1 MHSKLLRV
9 GLIVIFKRTRLDQ
22 EQRREIQQPP
32 KGKIINDLRKEHEV
46 ERRELEENSLQERQI
61 FQRQQK
67 RERNA
72 VGTR

>member
-72 VGTR
+72 VGT

>member
-22 EQRREIQQPP
+22 EQRRAIQQPP
-32 KGKIINDLRKEHEV
+32 KGKIITDLRKEHEV

-61 FQRQQK
+61 LQRQQK

-72 VGTR
+72 IGTR

>member
-61 FQRQQK
+61 LQRQQK

-72 VGTR
+72 VGT